1 MSAVGSLI
9 FCNKC
14 GNLLD
19 SVTGESKHISCSQ
32 CSTVYDAKSMYE
44 SDNSLSVFIL
54 T

>member
-19 SVTGESKHISCSQ
+19 SVTGESKHIACSQ
-32 CSTVYDAKSMYE
+32 CSTVYDAKSMIN
-44 SDNSLSVFIL
+44 SDN
-54 T
+54 TT